1 MTTTTARGVP
11 TGSQTTGEP
20 VRRQAR
26 RSPITLTGRGG
37 IVAVFGFALLGAL
50 LGSESALGIGLLPG
64 LAFVIGCVLAAVA
77 TRPSDLLTVAVAPPL
92 IFFLVVLATSL
103 TDGLAGGG
111 SLIQT
116 VSIGV
121 ITALASNAPWLFV
134 GTLLVLVITIPRG
147 LPGNLREL
155 RELRGN
161 PAGGRDLEDDYDD
174 PVRWDESRTR

>member
-11 TGSQTTGEP
+11 TSSQITGEP
-20 VRRQAR
+20 VRRRAR
-26 RSPITLTGRGG
+26 RSSITLTGRGG
-37 IVAVFGFALLGAL
+37 IVVVFGVALLGTL

-77 TRPSDLLTVAVAPPL
+77 TRPGDLLTVAVTPPL
-92 IFFLVVLATSL
+92 IFFLVVLGTSL
-103 TDGLAGGG
+103 ADGLVGGG

-134 GTLLVLVITIPRG
+134 GTLLVLAITIPRG
-147 LPGNLREL
+147 LPANLREL
-155 RELRGN
+155 RAH
-161 PAGGRDLEDDYDD
+161 PADGRDLGDDYDDD
-174 PVRWDESRTR
+174 PVRWDELRPR